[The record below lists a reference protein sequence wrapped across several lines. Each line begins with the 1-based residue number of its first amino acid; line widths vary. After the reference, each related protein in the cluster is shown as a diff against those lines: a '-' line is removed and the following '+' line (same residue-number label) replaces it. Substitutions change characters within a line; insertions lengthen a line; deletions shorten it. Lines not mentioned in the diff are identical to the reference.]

1 MGQKPGCC
9 SKEFEKNLGRK
20 SVPIDVINNV
30 PEPILKSTKIG
41 KANPFCPELYGD
53 FHCKTNPLK
62 HVVIKVH
69 IFLSRHL

>member
-20 SVPIDVINNV
+20 SVPIDVINNF
-30 PEPILKSTKIG
+30 PEPILKP
-41 KANPFCPELYGD
+41 ANKDKPNLFCPELYGE

-62 HVVIKVH
+62 HIVIKVH
-69 IFLSRHL
+69 